1 MHTLQS
7 TLATPGLRNY
17 VRAYAQRDVRW
28 SGSDLIEPVPASL
41 EHIVEFEFDSPPEIH
56 YPDGT
61 NESAYR
67 ISVVGPHTRPGINL
81 HLNGSVQSFAIFF
94 QPLGLWQ
101 LFRIPASELPDR
113 AYKGE
118 DLLGETM
125 EELWLKLAESTSF
138 ANRVRTLERYLLERA
153 ARAAGRTATMKAAM
167 YLFQHRGICRIDEL
181 AQQRG
186 VSARHFERLFFSD
199 IGIRPKLFAR
209 IARFQSALD
218 VKLQTPQR
226 SWLSIAHDFDYHD
239 QMHMIRDFR
248 SLSGAAPEQM
258 LADLGDIRPPALAI
272 SQLTDV
278 GEIELVRSNVA

>member
-7 TLATPGLRNY
+7 APVTPGLRQY
-17 VRAYAQRDVRW
+17 VRAYAQRDVRR
-28 SGSDLIEPVPASL
+28 SGVDLIQPVPASL
-41 EHIVEFEFDSPPEIH
+41 EHVLEFEFNSPPEIH

-61 NESAYR
+61 NEFAYR
-67 ISVVGPHTRPGINL
+67 ISVIGPHTRPGINL
-81 HLNGSVQSFAIFF
+81 HLNGQIQSFGIFF

-101 LFRIPASELPDR
+101 LFRIPANELPDR

-118 DLLGETM
+118 DIFGKSI
-125 EELWLKLAESTSF
+125 EELWLKLAECTSF
-138 ANRVRTLERYLLERA
+138 GNRVATLESYLLERA

-167 YLFQHRGICRIDEL
+167 YLFKCGGICRIAEL
-181 AQQRG
+181 AQQSG

-199 IGIRPKLFAR
+199 IGMRPKLFAR

-226 SWLSIAHDFDYHD
+226 SWLSIAHDFGYHD

-248 SLSGAAPEQM
+248 SLSGAAPERI
-258 LADLGDIRPPALAI
+258 LADLGDTRPPALAT
-272 SQLTDV
+272 SHLTDDWKD
-278 GEIELVRSNVA
+278 RTASR